1 MYAAR
6 RTLLAGKVLSNFGQS
21 ARIRP
26 RPAGEAASSNS
37 RHWNGTRP
45 GPLPSDRH
53 HRPAKTAIASIAGP
67 ASIRGS
73 TSTAMFFHT

>member
-1 MYAAR
+1 MYTAR
-6 RTLLAGKVLSNFGQS
+6 RTLLAGMVLSNFGQS
-21 ARIRP
+21 VSGQGQPAKP
-26 RPAGEAASSNS
+26 RHPIVAT
-37 RHWNGTRP
+37 GTRP

>member
-1 MYAAR
+1 MYTAR
-6 RTLLAGKVLSNFGQS
+6 RTLLASKVLSNFGQS

-26 RPAGEAASSNS
+26 RPAGEAASSN
-37 RHWNGTRP
+37 RRRWNAPR
-45 GPLPSDRH
+45 PLPSDRH

-67 ASIRGS
+67 AGIRGS